1 MILSRLLLAN
11 EGAVFSLSDLWVAD
25 ATRVDDQY
33 SQYDG
38 NESVFEDE
46 EDPLEDEGAEPD
58 FFGYGT
64 APPSLE
70 DIRSHAARQDIIQL
84 SSDTLSPSRLPSSTV
99 PGTRNRARTMESRRS
114 PSGERERVISFGNKY
129 RNSMAS
135 SPRTPAIYAN
145 TGLNPQSFAGAMSP
159 SLPTTV
165 QSDSS
170 YMTAIPEARPAS
182 IIEIE
187 APSSPR
193 SMLEMEKPPV
203 SLLRQL
209 PLVLIGQYALL
220 ALHGTVC
227 DAVFM

>member
-1 MILSRLLLAN
+1 
-11 EGAVFSLSDLWVAD
+11 
-25 ATRVDDQY
+25 
-33 SQYDG
+33 
-38 NESVFEDE
+38 
-46 EDPLEDEGAEPD
+46 
-58 FFGYGT
+58 
-64 APPSLE
+64 
-70 DIRSHAARQDIIQL
+70 
-84 SSDTLSPSRLPSSTV
+84 
-99 PGTRNRARTMESRRS
+99 MESRRS
-114 PSGERERVISFGNKY
+114 PSGERERVVSYGNRY

-159 SLPTTV
+159 SLPTTTI
-165 QSDSS
+165 QPDSS

-193 SMLEMEKPPV
+193 SILEMEKPPV